1 MAEKPT
7 RRRSP
12 SKGGRPPYKPTT
24 EARKRVEEMKFCGES
39 DNVIA
44 RALGIDPDTLR
55 KHFAD
60 ELETGHAQRRSEVI
74 GLMFDAAR
82 KGNVSAMKRLDEM
95 GRAAGASEALKS
107 RDGSAAAAPVK
118 EGKKAEQQRVA
129 EAVTG
134 KFAPPA
140 QPRIVVNNG

>member
-1 MAEKPT
+1 MTEKP
-7 RRRSP
+7 RRPKAP
-12 SKGGRPPYKPTT
+12 SKGGRPPYKATI
-24 EARKRVEEMKFCGES
+24 EARQRVEEMKFCGES

-55 KHFAD
+55 KHFED
-60 ELETGHAQRRSEVI
+60 ELQDGHAQRRSEVI

-95 GRAAGASEALKS
+95 GRPAGAAEAVKS
-107 RDGSAAAAPVK
+107 RTGSAPAAQPR
-118 EGKKAEQQRVA
+118 EGKKAEQQRFA

-134 KFAPPA
+134 KFAPPS
-140 QPRIVVNNG
+140 QPKLVVSNG

>member
-1 MAEKPT
+1 
-7 RRRSP
+7 
-12 SKGGRPPYKPTT
+12 
-24 EARKRVEEMKFCGES
+24 
-39 DNVIA
+39 
-44 RALGIDPDTLR
+44 
-55 KHFAD
+55 
-60 ELETGHAQRRSEVI
+60 
-74 GLMFDAAR
+74 MFDAAR